1 MDRDKEQL
9 TARNSKRAWETIKE
23 MILHDEDLTI
33 EELDEELRKYGVDP
47 DETTKRLFLLAQE
60 ILLEAGPGGRVS
72 PHVSNVLG
80 QLSPKC
86 LGPEPKAAAARAS
99 GSNKANSPQST
110 HGTSSKPKAMAA
122 VLSYHRNYKEESAKD
137 RAIRLKNEKRLQ
149 EQAEKVRQKKRIS
162 KK

>member
-9 TARNSKRAWETIKE
+9 IARNPQRAWETIKE
-23 MILHDEDLTI
+23 MILQDKDLTM

-47 DETTKRLFLLAQE
+47 DESVKRLFLLAQE
-60 ILLEAGPGGRVS
+60 IVFEAGPGGRVS
-72 PHVSNVLG
+72 PHVSDVLG
-80 QLSPKC
+80 QLSRKC
-86 LGPEPKAAAARAS
+86 LGSEPKAAAARAT
-99 GSNKANSPQST
+99 GSNNASSLQS
-110 HGTSSKPKAMAA
+110 GRAASKKPKALAA

-149 EQAEKVRQKKRIS
+149 EQAERVRQKKRVS